1 MGHCKYIWKHF
12 FLSFGVQV
20 FIAESKKTYWDL
32 DCSAFCTDQD
42 DVWMKPKKKRNAAD
56 LSAGNGHVGQMLG
69 IVPPQDSP
77 VQPPELVQD
86 DRTSVTVQAATSE
99 ATVTPVQPVVPAAV
113 TPVQPLA
120 ATSVQPPVVPAA
132 AVTPVQPAAATSVQ
146 PHVLFSTPPCTPARA
161 YHRAP
166 GTPVHAPAAQ
176 SKAAARPPPHED
188 DPESDRSSL
197 SSDLEEHMSA
207 NAEQHV
213 PTPDPCPI
221 CLDAVKVGEEVTA
234 LPCAHVCHNE
244 CLAKWRA
251 SRPGGIPE
259 HHCPLRCERTWQSSM
274 QHVSEW
280 TMVEAEEAAALE
292 AEAEIDLFG

>member
-1 MGHCKYIWKHF
+1 M
-12 FLSFGVQV
+12 
-20 FIAESKKTYWDL
+20 
-32 DCSAFCTDQD
+32 
-42 DVWMKPKKKRNAAD
+42 
-56 LSAGNGHVGQMLG
+56 
-69 IVPPQDSP
+69 VP
-77 VQPPELVQD
+77 
-86 DRTSVTVQAATSE
+86 A
-99 ATVTPVQPVVPAAV
+99 AAV
-113 TPVQPLA
+113 TPVQPAA

>member
-1 MGHCKYIWKHF
+1 M
-12 FLSFGVQV
+12 Q
-20 FIAESKKTYWDL
+20 
-32 DCSAFCTDQD
+32 
-42 DVWMKPKKKRNAAD
+42 PKKKRNAAAM
-56 LSAGNGHVGQMLG
+56 SAGHGHVGQMLG

-77 VQPPELVQD
+77 VQPPELVQAD
-86 DRTSVTVQAATSE
+86 STSVTNQAATSV

-113 TPVQPLA
+113 TPVQPAAATSVQPPVVHAAAVTPVQPAA

-188 DPESDRSSL
+188 DRESDRGSI

-221 CLDAVKVGEEVTA
+221 CLDAVTVGEEVTA

-259 HHCPLRCERTWQSSM
+259 HHCPLRCERTWNPPCNTCRSGQWWR
-274 QHVSEW
+274 QKRLLRW
-280 TMVEAEEAAALE
+280 TFLAE
-292 AEAEIDLFG
+292 

>member
-1 MGHCKYIWKHF
+1 M
-12 FLSFGVQV
+12 
-20 FIAESKKTYWDL
+20 
-32 DCSAFCTDQD
+32 
-42 DVWMKPKKKRNAAD
+42 
-56 LSAGNGHVGQMLG
+56 
-69 IVPPQDSP
+69 VP
-77 VQPPELVQD
+77 
-86 DRTSVTVQAATSE
+86 A
-99 ATVTPVQPVVPAAV
+99 AAV
-113 TPVQPLA
+113 TPVQPAA

-132 AVTPVQPAAATSVQ
+132 AVTPVQPAAATSVQPPVVPAAAVTPVQ

-188 DPESDRSSL
+188 DRESDRSSL

-274 QHVSEW
+274 EHVSEW

>member
-1 MGHCKYIWKHF
+1 
-12 FLSFGVQV
+12 
-20 FIAESKKTYWDL
+20 
-32 DCSAFCTDQD
+32 
-42 DVWMKPKKKRNAAD
+42 MKPKKKRNAAD

-77 VQPPELVQD
+77 VQPPELVQA

-99 ATVTPVQPVVPAAV
+99 ATVTPVQPVVPAAVTPVQPLAATSVQPPVVPAAAV

>member
-1 MGHCKYIWKHF
+1 MP
-12 FLSFGVQV
+12 
-20 FIAESKKTYWDL
+20 A
-32 DCSAFCTDQD
+32 
-42 DVWMKPKKKRNAAD
+42 
-56 LSAGNGHVGQMLG
+56 
-69 IVPPQDSP
+69 
-77 VQPPELVQD
+77 
-86 DRTSVTVQAATSE
+86 
-99 ATVTPVQPVVPAAV
+99 AAV
-113 TPVQPLA
+113 TPVQPAA

-221 CLDAVKVGEEVTA
+221 CLDPVKVGEEVTA